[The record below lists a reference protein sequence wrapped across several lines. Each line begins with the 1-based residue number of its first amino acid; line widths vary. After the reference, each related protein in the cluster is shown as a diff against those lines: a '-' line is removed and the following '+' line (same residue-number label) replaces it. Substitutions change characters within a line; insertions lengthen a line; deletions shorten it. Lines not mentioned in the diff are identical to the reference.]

1 MLEDVRELLDTAI
14 YKEIASQAI
23 YEAGQSSTQNPGAK
37 ALMKE
42 LAGEELKHSKWLK
55 DLKEKGL
62 TKQSW
67 HQEKVAYLKISEYL
81 VGGNTLKDASL
92 QGTLAFAIKHEQQ
105 AVEFYAK
112 MMSIVIGESAKQ
124 LCEKLVNEEMK
135 HKLRLEL
142 LYDDMFSGDN

>member
-1 MLEDVRELLDTAI
+1 LLEDVRELLDTAI
-14 YKEIASQAI
+14 YREIASQAV
-23 YEAGQSSTQNPGAK
+23 YEAGQLSTLNPAAK
-37 ALMKE
+37 SLMKE

-55 DLKEKGL
+55 VFKETGL
-62 TKQSW
+62 ERQSW
-67 HQEKVAYLKISEYL
+67 HQEKVANLKVNEYL

-112 MMSIVIGESAKQ
+112 MMSVVIGEYAKQ
-124 LCEKLVNEEMK
+124 LCEKLVNEEMR